1 MKFKNIHLL
10 MLCITAF
17 FAMAGGAILA
27 PALPDMVKP
36 LQTTFQE
43 VALLISGYTIS
54 TAIFTLMIGNFIDRM
69 NRKKLL
75 VPCLV
80 IYGLMGLV
88 SYFTSSLKLLI
99 ILRLIQGIGAAGML
113 SLTMLVIRDVYND
126 HERLSATSKISTAL
140 AIGSIFGPLI

>member
-36 LQTTFQE
+36 LQTTSQE

-54 TAIFTLMIGNFIDRM
+54 TAIFTLVIGNFIDCM

-75 VPCLV
+75 VPCP
-80 IYGLMGLV
+80 
-88 SYFTSSLKLLI
+88 SLNSVKGNNSPINNDLFSLL
-99 ILRLIQGIGAAGML
+99 L
-113 SLTMLVIRDVYND
+113 S
-126 HERLSATSKISTAL
+126 H
-140 AIGSIFGPLI
+140 